1 MKIIDKINKR
11 LNSDKV
17 FYSFEYFPPKTQ
29 RGKQNLYFKLE
40 KMSKLEPL
48 FIDVTW
54 GAGGS
59 TSDLTLEICSN
70 TQNILSLESQMHLT
84 CTNIQEDVLKQTLK
98 TAKENNIRNIL
109 ALRGDPPLGND
120 KWEASDSNF
129 KHAIDLIKYLR
140 KNYGDYFGI
149 SVAGYPEG
157 HPESD
162 YNADLNYLKQK
173 VDAGADFVITQL
185 FYDVDLFLKFY
196 KDCRAIGINCPI
208 IPGILPIVN
217 YANFKKLTDFCKIKI
232 PEYILNDLEP
242 IKNDDKKV
250 SDYGIELAIK
260 LCKKL
265 IANDIK
271 FLHFYT
277 LNRENS
283 CVQII
288 EGLDLTKDLP
298 GKRAFPWKPRI
309 GIEESVRPIFWNNT
323 IEYYIQRT
331 SDWNQFPNGRW
342 GSIHD
347 AQYGEIKDYHL
358 FSIGLGTLENKREMW
373 GEVKNFTDVSEVFIN
388 FLNSKIKYIPWC
400 DNLANETSTIN
411 EKLIEINKLGYLT
424 INSQPNIN
432 AMPSNHENG
441 WGGSDGYLYQ
451 KAYLELFTSKDRLD
465 PLLSKIDN
473 DRYSYCAVNKQ
484 GDIITNCKDATLAV
498 TWGVFPKT
506 EIIQPT
512 IVDYESFL
520 IWKEDAFNLWL
531 TEWANI
537 YDKKTASYKLIQ
549 EIHDNYYLVFFV
561 DNEYIDG
568 DIFDLFNT

>member
-11 LNSDKV
+11 LNGDKI
-17 FYSFEYFPPKTQ
+17 FYSFEYFPPKTKM
-29 RGKQNLYFKLE
+29 GKQNLYFKLE

-120 KWEASDSNF
+120 KWEATDSNF
-129 KHAIDLIKYLR
+129 KHAIDLIKYIR

-157 HPESD
+157 HPEGD
-162 YNADLNYLKQK
+162 YKTDLLYLKEK

-196 KDCRAIGINCPI
+196 NDCRAIGINCPI
-208 IPGILPIVN
+208 LPGILPIVN
-217 YANFKKLTDFCKIKI
+217 YTNFRNLTEFCKIKI
-232 PEYILNDLEP
+232 PEYILDDLEP
-242 IKNDDKKV
+242 VKNDDKKV
-250 SDYGIELAIK
+250 SEYGIQLAIK
-260 LCKKL
+260 LCQKL
-265 IANDIK
+265 IDNDIK
-271 FLHFYT
+271 FLHLYT

-288 EGLDLTKDLP
+288 EGLGLTKDLP
-298 GKRAFPWKPRI
+298 GKREFPWKPRI
-309 GIEESVRPIFWNNT
+309 GTEESVRPIFWNNT

-342 GSIHD
+342 GNIHE

-358 FSIGLGTLENKREMW
+358 FSISLGTVENKREMW
-373 GEVKNFTDVSEVFIN
+373 GEVKNLDDVSKVFTD

-400 DNLANETSTIN
+400 DNLANETSSIN
-411 EKLIEINKLGYLT
+411 EKLIEINEFGYLT

-432 AMPSNHENG
+432 GMPSNHKNG
-441 WGGSDGYLYQ
+441 WGGADGYLYQ

-465 PLLSKIDN
+465 PLLSKIDS

-484 GDIITNCKDATLAV
+484 GDIITNCKDVTVAV
-498 TWGVFPKT
+498 TWGIFPKT

-520 IWKEDAFNLWL
+520 IWKEDAFKLWL
-531 TEWANI
+531 TEWASI
-537 YDKKTASYKLIQ
+537 YHKNTISHQLIQ
-549 EIHDNYYLVFFV
+549 EIYDNYYLVFFV
-561 DNEYIDG
+561 DNKYIDG
-568 DIFDLFNT
+568 DIFDLFNV

>member
-84 CTNIQEDVLKQTLK
+84 CTNIQEDVVKQTLK

-373 GEVKNFTDVSEVFIN
+373 GEVKNFSDVSEVFIN

-465 PLLSKIDN
+465 PLLAKIDSN
-473 DRYSYCAVNKQ
+473 RYSYCAVNKQ

-531 TEWANI
+531 SEWANI

>member
-358 FSIGLGTLENKREMW
+358 FSIGLGTVENKREMW
-373 GEVKNFTDVSEVFIN
+373 GEVKNFSDVSEVFIN
-388 FLNSKIKYIPWC
+388 FLNLKIKYIPWC

-465 PLLSKIDN
+465 PLLSKIDS

-537 YDKKTASYKLIQ
+537 YHKKTASYKLIQ